1 MCNNEKDSFPKEIF
15 LAREERKG
23 VFKLLLTVISCMT
36 KLKFLSLNCND
47 ITQAYI

>member
-23 VFKLLLTVISCMT
+23 VFLKTPVDCNFMHDKVKVSELKL
-36 KLKFLSLNCND
+36 
-47 ITQAYI
+47 Q